1 MTKKVFIETDECIG
15 CRSCVKLCPDVFEF
29 NQEARKSHVKL
40 PEGGDEECIDE
51 AISDCPVE
59 CIHWEDVKST
69 DKVEQTPNAVVT
81 LKVEQT
87 TNAVV
92 TLRNEVSPW
101 LMILQVVPDGWD
113 FPDFIPGQFTSL
125 GLLGSAP
132 RCVIAEPEKPVAAP
146 DELIKRAYGISSS
159 SVNREFLEF
168 YVALV
173 PDGALTPRLFSL
185 KIGDRIWLSPKVGGK
200 FTYDESRVPMDANMV
215 LIATGSGL
223 GPFMSM
229 LSTHLKLSSTRRIT
243 VIHGVRHSWDLGF
256 RSTLL
261 AMQHLRTNFTY
272 IPVVSRPQEE
282 PVPWK
287 GATGH
292 VQDVWKS
299 GAIEKALSSRPGPE
313 NTHVF
318 MCGSPQ
324 MSEAM
329 ITILQQEGFKED
341 EKKEPGQIHME
352 KYW

>member
-1 MTKKVFIETDECIG
+1 MKKVFIDADECIG
-15 CRSCVKLCPDVFEF
+15 CRSCVKLCPDVFEYD
-29 NQEARKSHVKL
+29 EESRKSLVKL

-51 AISDCPVE
+51 AISDCPMGCIYWEGVNNNDVVE
-59 CIHWEDVKST
+59 E
-69 DKVEQTPNAVVT
+69 P
-81 LKVEQT
+81 L
-87 TNAVV
+87 NAVV

-101 LMILQVVPDGWD
+101 LMILQVVPDGWA
-113 FPDFIPGQFTSL
+113 FPDFAPGQFTSL

-132 RCVIAEPEKPVAAP
+132 RSGIAEPEDPVAAP
-146 DELIKRAYGISSS
+146 DELIKRAYGISVS

-173 PDGALTPRLFSL
+173 PGGALSPRLFSL
-185 KIGDRIWLSPKVGGK
+185 KIGDRIWLSPKVSGK
-200 FTYDESRVPMDANMV
+200 FTYDESRVPMDANIV

-229 LSTHLKLSSTRRIT
+229 LSTHLRSPTKRQIT
-243 VIHGVRHSWDLGF
+243 LIHGVRHSWDLGF

-261 AMQHLRTNFTY
+261 AMQHLRSNFTY
-272 IPVVSRPQEE
+272 IPVVSRPREE

-299 GAIEKALSSRPGPE
+299 GAIEKAWSSRPGPE

-318 MCGSPQ
+318 MCGSPH

-329 ITILQQEGFKED
+329 IMILQQEGFKED
-341 EKKEPGQIHME
+341 KKKEPGQIHIE

>member
-1 MTKKVFIETDECIG
+1 MKKVLIETDECFG
-15 CRSCVKLCPDVFEF
+15 CKSCVKLCPDIFEF
-29 NQEARKSHVKL
+29 DAKARKSHVKL

-51 AISDCPVE
+51 AILDCPVE
-59 CIHWEDVKST
+59 CIHWEGVKSN
-69 DKVEQTPNAVVT
+69 DVVEEPLNAI
-81 LKVEQT
+81 
-87 TNAVV
+87 V

-113 FPDFIPGQFTSL
+113 FPDFLPGQFTSL

-132 RCVIAEPEKPVAAP
+132 RCAIAEPENPVAAP

-159 SVNREFLEF
+159 PINREFLEF

-200 FTYDESRVPMDANMV
+200 FTYDESRVPIDANMV

-223 GPFMSM
+223 GPFICM
-229 LSTHLKLSSTRRIT
+229 LSTHLKFPATRRIT
-243 VIHGVRHSWDLGF
+243 VIHGVRHSWDLGY

-261 AMQHLRTNFTY
+261 AMQHLRTNLTY

-287 GATGH
+287 GATGY

-299 GAIEKALSSRPGPE
+299 GAIEKAWGSRPGPE

-324 MSEAM
+324 MSESM

-341 EKKEPGQIHME
+341 KKEEPGQIHME